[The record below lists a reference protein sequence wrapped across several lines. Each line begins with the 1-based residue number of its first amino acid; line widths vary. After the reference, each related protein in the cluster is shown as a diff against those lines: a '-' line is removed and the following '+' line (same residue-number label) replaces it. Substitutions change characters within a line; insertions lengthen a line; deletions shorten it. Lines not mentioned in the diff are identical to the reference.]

1 MYYNPLDKF
10 YKSITGAVK
19 ENESLIFRVSGD
31 FPACTLVIRKD
42 GSFLDEF
49 YPMQCQGDFFFKE
62 ISFSRGLYWY
72 RFYVENG
79 NYIGLSSNYV
89 GELTD
94 SPQGFQLTVYADY
107 YTSPEWLNGGII
119 YQIFPDRF
127 CVGNKDKY
135 IEDGKLLHINW
146 EDTPIFKPNASGQ
159 VVNNDFF
166 GGDIKGIISKLDYL
180 QELNVSAIYLNPVFK
195 AFSNHRYDTGDY
207 MQIDPLL
214 GTEQDL
220 SELIEKAKE
229 KGIKIILD
237 GVFNHTGDDS
247 LYFNKYGNYP
257 SLGAYQSENSPY
269 KSWYKFINYP
279 NEYESWWGI
288 SVLPAVDKTSG
299 FADFIAGENGVIEKY
314 TKMGIGGWRLDVVD
328 ELPGSFVKKIR
339 AATKRIDKNAIVIGE
354 VWEDATNKISYGAR
368 REYFIGDELDSVMN
382 YPLKEAILDFVLN
395 KDCKNL
401 EYVVKEQ
408 IDHYPSQSLNLL
420 MNILATHDTFR
431 LLSALCGFSV
441 AGKTK
446 EDMSNISIGGE
457 EYKRAKNRLK
467 TAVLLQYTLYGVP
480 SVYYGDEAGMQ
491 GFTDPLNR
499 KTYPWGKEDNDLIN
513 FYKLLGNIRTG
524 NSAFKD
530 GETKIIC
537 ADGGLFA
544 FLRTNEK
551 SEAAIIINLSDKQ
564 KEFCFNGKLK
574 DLLSGNVFENRVII
588 NTNDKVVLVNG

>member
-10 YKSITGAVK
+10 FKSITGAVK
-19 ENESLIFRVSGD
+19 ENESLTFRVSGD
-31 FPACTLVIRKD
+31 FLACTLVIRKD
-42 GSFLDEF
+42 GSLLDEF
-49 YPMQCQGDFFFKE
+49 YPMERQGDFFFKE

-79 NYIGLSSNYV
+79 NYIGLSSDYT

-107 YTSPEWLNGGII
+107 FTSPSWLNGGII

-127 CVGNKDKY
+127 CVGDKDKF
-135 IEDGKLLHINW
+135 IEDGKLMHLDW
-146 EDTPIFKPNASGQ
+146 EDTPVFKPNENGQ

-180 QELNVSAIYLNPVFK
+180 KELNVSAIYLNPIFK

-207 MQIDPLL
+207 MQIDPML
-214 GTEQDL
+214 GTEEDL
-220 SELIEKAKE
+220 KELIEKAQE
-229 KGIKIILD
+229 KDIKIILD

-247 LYFNKYGNYP
+247 LYFNKYGNY
-257 SLGAYQSENSPY
+257 SSVGAYQSENSPF

-279 NEYESWWGI
+279 KEYESWWGI
-288 SVLPAVDKTSG
+288 SVLPAVNKTSG
-299 FADFIAGENGVIEKY
+299 YVDFITGENGVIDKY

-328 ELPGSFVKKIR
+328 ELPDAFVKKIR
-339 AATKRIDKNAIVIGE
+339 LAAKKANKNAIVIGE

-382 YPLKEAILDFVLN
+382 YPLKDAVIDYVLN
-395 KDCKNL
+395 RDCKKL
-401 EYVVKEQ
+401 SFVIKEQ
-408 IDHYPSQSLNLL
+408 IDHYPNQSLNLL

-431 LLSALCGFSV
+431 LLSALGDTSV

-446 EDMSNISIGGE
+446 DEMSRIFMSGQ
-457 EYKRAKNRLK
+457 EYERAKNRLK

-491 GFTDPLNR
+491 GYTDPLNR
-499 KTYPWGKEDNDLIN
+499 KTYPWGKEDKDILD
-513 FYKLLGNIRTG
+513 FYKRMGEIRRA
-524 NSAFKD
+524 NSAFCN
-530 GETKIIC
+530 GELKIIC
-537 ADGGLFA
+537 ETEGLFGFTRA
-544 FLRTNEK
+544 NER
-551 SEAAIIINLSDKQ
+551 SEVAVIVNLSDKD
-564 KEFCFNGKLK
+564 KVFDFNGKLK
-574 DLLSGNVFENRVII
+574 DLLSGNVFDNKITVKQG
-588 NTNDKVVLVNG
+588 DKFVLVNA